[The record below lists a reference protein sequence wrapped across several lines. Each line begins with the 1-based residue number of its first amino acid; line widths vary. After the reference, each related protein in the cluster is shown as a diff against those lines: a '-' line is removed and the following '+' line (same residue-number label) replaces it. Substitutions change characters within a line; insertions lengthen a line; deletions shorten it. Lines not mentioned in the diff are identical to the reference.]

1 MGYTDNTQK
10 EDAAPRSR
18 APPPVR
24 VMPRSG
30 LQPGY
35 DIVVVARTRAIFGRY
50 ADLER
55 SFRQLTRKLGLTLG
69 APAPAPAPAA
79 EAAAEQPA
87 PMVGMSDAVAVA
99 EKEYKAKTYRAN
111 LRNSGQYGLVWD
123 VHMVKEDETHV
134 RAYVDAKTGKVVAA
148 DVKGI
153 QERRPG
159 RGMGPGP
166 RPQCPVTGGAP
177 GTNPDC
183 PMAGGFRH
191 PGFHGYHHW

>member
-1 MGYTDNTQK
+1 MKKTTL
-10 EDAAPRSR
+10 AALLS
-18 APPPVR
+18 AAAITVAGAAWA
-24 VMPRSG
+24 VEA
-30 LQPGY
+30 QP
-35 DIVVVARTRAIFGRY
+35 A
-50 ADLER
+50 
-55 SFRQLTRKLGLTLG
+55 Q
-69 APAPAPAPAA
+69 PAPAPAPAA

-159 RGMGPGP
+159 
-166 RPQCPVTGGAP
+166 T
-177 GTNPDC
+177 TPDC

>member
-1 MGYTDNTQK
+1 MTFIMQG
-10 EDAAPRSR
+10 
-18 APPPVR
+18 
-24 VMPRSG
+24 
-30 LQPGY
+30 
-35 DIVVVARTRAIFGRY
+35 F
-50 ADLER
+50 
-55 SFRQLTRKLGLTLG
+55 
-69 APAPAPAPAA
+69 
-79 EAAAEQPA
+79 
-87 PMVGMSDAVAVA
+87 A

>member
-1 MGYTDNTQK
+1 MKKTTL
-10 EDAAPRSR
+10 AALLS
-18 APPPVR
+18 AAAITVAGAAWA
-24 VMPRSG
+24 VEA
-30 LQPGY
+30 QP
-35 DIVVVARTRAIFGRY
+35 A
-50 ADLER
+50 
-55 SFRQLTRKLGLTLG
+55 Q
-69 APAPAPAPAA
+69 PAPAPAPAA

-134 RAYVDAKTGKVVAA
+134 RAYVDAKTSKVVAA

-159 RGMGPGP
+159 RGMGPSP

>member
-1 MGYTDNTQK
+1 MKKTTL
-10 EDAAPRSR
+10 AALLS
-18 APPPVR
+18 
-24 VMPRSG
+24 
-30 LQPGY
+30 
-35 DIVVVARTRAIFGRY
+35 
-50 ADLER
+50 
-55 SFRQLTRKLGLTLG
+55 
-69 APAPAPAPAA
+69 AA

>member
-1 MGYTDNTQK
+1 MKKTTL
-10 EDAAPRSR
+10 AALLS
-18 APPPVR
+18 AAAITVAGAAWA
-24 VMPRSG
+24 VEA
-30 LQPGY
+30 QP
-35 DIVVVARTRAIFGRY
+35 A
-50 ADLER
+50 
-55 SFRQLTRKLGLTLG
+55 Q
-69 APAPAPAPAA
+69 PAPAPAP

-153 QERRPG
+153 QERRHGSRPASAVPRDGRRPG
-159 RGMGPGP
+159 HEPRLSDGRRLPPPGLP
-166 RPQCPVTGGAP
+166 RLPSLVTSAQ
-177 GTNPDC
+177 
-183 PMAGGFRH
+183 AA
-191 PGFHGYHHW
+191 

>member
-1 MGYTDNTQK
+1 MKKTTL
-10 EDAAPRSR
+10 AALHS
-18 APPPVR
+18 AAAITVAGAAWA
-24 VMPRSG
+24 VEA
-30 LQPGY
+30 QP
-35 DIVVVARTRAIFGRY
+35 A
-50 ADLER
+50 
-55 SFRQLTRKLGLTLG
+55 Q
-69 APAPAPAPAA
+69 PAPAPAPAA
-79 EAAAEQPA
+79 EAAPQQPA
-87 PMVGMSDAVAVA
+87 PIVGMSDAVAVA
-99 EKEYKAKTYRAN
+99 EKEYKAKTYRAT
-111 LRNSGQYGLVWD
+111 LRNSGQYGIVWD
-123 VHMVKEDETHV
+123 VHMGKEAEPPV

-159 RGMGPGP
+159 RGRGPGP